1 MVIDC
6 HVHLTA
12 PTLLSHYDRIAA
24 EEPYFKLLSESS
36 VNRFATAEDALRYMD
51 ANQIDQAVVFGFAF
65 QNQKYLD
72 AANEYIIEAVQ
83 KHPDRFIGFGVVNPN
98 LPNLADKIRSLAE
111 NGMIGIGEL
120 FPTGQNFAL
129 GDYTAMKPLADACME
144 HNLVL
149 SIHANE
155 PVGHDYPGKTATG
168 LLELQQFAEH
178 FPELAIIYCHFGGGL
193 AFYEMMPE
201 MQKILQNVRYDT
213 AAAKYL
219 YTKQIYPA
227 FKSMQRIDKLLFG
240 SDYPL
245 PCAPAVLADIRA
257 SEISPADKDKVLG
270 QNLIHLLSKRGQA

>member
-1 MVIDC
+1 
-6 HVHLTA
+6 
-12 PTLLSHYDRIAA
+12 
-24 EEPYFKLLSESS
+24 
-36 VNRFATAEDALRYMD
+36 
-51 ANQIDQAVVFGFAF
+51 
-65 QNQKYLD
+65 
-72 AANEYIIEAVQ
+72 
-83 KHPDRFIGFGVVNPN
+83 
-98 LPNLADKIRSLAE
+98 
-111 NGMIGIGEL
+111 MIGIGEL

-129 GDYTAMKPLADACME
+129 GDYTTMKPLADACME

-227 FKSMQRIDKLLFG
+227 FKSMQRIDKLL
-240 SDYPL
+240 SAATTPSH
-245 PCAPAVLADIRA
+245 APAVLADIRA
-257 SEISPADKDKVLG
+257 SDIILQTKTKSSAKISYTSSANGVRPDE
-270 QNLIHLLSKRGQA
+270 IHLLVINIFSERIR